1 MQVLF
6 KAYPEAEAGE
16 APRRLILSRFKR
28 IIGLRGIIYHTS
40 LFVAK

>member
-6 KAYPEAEAGE
+6 KAYSGKEAGE
-16 APRRLILSRFKR
+16 APRGLILSRFKR
-28 IIGLRGIIYHTS
+28 IIGLRGMIYHTS